1 MARKKKTEETDD
13 NVLQIQPVLP
23 LRDIVVFPHMIV
35 PLFVGR
41 DSSVGALEEAMSDKK
56 KTILLLTQKNSTEDN
71 PRPED
76 LYNVGTLGHI
86 LQMLRLPDGTVKVL
100 VEGLMRMKV
109 TQVKEDGNIL
119 VAHASEMKDHYLN
132 RFEVAEALSRTLAD
146 EFSAY
151 LQHNDK
157 IPFDVSSSVYKIED
171 PGTRVDTV
179 ASYFNLKISDK
190 QTILA
195 SSSVE
200 SRTHLMLEHIESEM
214 SMMKLEKRIRSRVKQ
229 QMEKTQRDYYLNEQ
243 LKAIHKELGSTEDG
257 HDEFSLIEKRVAA
270 TKMSKEA
277 QEKVQAELR
286 KLRLMPSS
294 SAEATVVRNY
304 IDWMLDVPWNK
315 PKKIRVD
322 LKEAEDILNRDHYGL
337 DKVKERILDYLA
349 VQGRVKK
356 VNGQI
361 LCLVG
366 PPGVG
371 KTSLG
376 RSIAEATGRAFVR
389 ISLGGM
395 RDESEIRG
403 HRRTYIGSMPGRVI
417 QGMKKAKSS
426 NPLFVLDEIDKLGQ
440 DWRGDPAAALLEV
453 LDPEQN
459 KAFNDHYLEV
469 DYDLSDVM
477 FVTTANSLNLPRP
490 LLDRLEIIRIPGYTE
505 LEKMA
510 IARNHL
516 LPRQMELHKLTQ
528 SDVIVE
534 DSAVMSLIR
543 FYTREAGVRS
553 LEREIAN
560 LCRKVVR
567 KLSKDSQ
574 TICVT
579 QDNLKEYA
587 GIIRYLDDSL
597 ELDKIVGVSTGLSW
611 SEVGGHVMSVEAAV
625 LPGKGKT
632 LITGK
637 LGDVMQESAQ
647 AALSYVRMHAS
658 ELGISPDIFE
668 NRDVHIHVPEGSTP
682 KEGPSAGLAL
692 CTALVSAFSGVPVC
706 RNVAMTGEITL
717 RGRVLPI
724 GGLKEKMLAAHR
736 HHIRTV
742 IIPADNEKDL
752 EEIPHD
758 VRKSFTVILANTI
771 DDVLKTALSKNGKCG
786 HETNI

>member
-1 MARKKKTEETDD
+1 MSRKKKEEIDETL
-13 NVLQIQPVLP
+13 LQVHPVLP

-41 DSSVGALEEAMSDKK
+41 DSSVAALEDAMSAPN
-56 KTILLLTQKNSTEDN
+56 KTILLLTQKNSTDDN
-71 PRPED
+71 PSPDD
-76 LYNVGTLGHI
+76 LYDVGTLGHI
-86 LQMLRLPDGTVKVL
+86 LQLLRLPDGTVKVL
-100 VEGLMRMKV
+100 VEGLMRM
-109 TQVKEDGNIL
+109 QVLRIKEEGNIL
-119 VAHASEMKDHYLN
+119 VSHSMELKNQYDQ
-132 RFEVAEALSRTLAD
+132 RFEVSQALSRTLAD

-157 IPFDVSSSVYKIED
+157 IPFDVSSSIYKIED
-171 PGTRVDTV
+171 PGTRADTV
-179 ASYFNLKISDK
+179 ASYFNLKVSEK
-190 QTILA
+190 QAILNSA
-195 SSSVE
+195 SVE
-200 SRTHLMLEHIESEM
+200 ERINTMLAHIEGEM

-243 LKAIHKELGSTEDG
+243 LKAIHKELGSSEDG
-257 HDEFSLIEKRVAA
+257 HDEFSLIEKRVNAV
-270 TKMSKEA
+270 KLPKEA
-277 QEKVQAELR
+277 LEKVQAELR

-315 PKKIRVD
+315 PKKVRVN
-322 LKEAEDILNRDHYGL
+322 LKEAEDILDRDHYGL

-349 VQGRVKK
+349 VQARVKK
-356 VNGQI
+356 VSGQI

-389 ISLGGM
+389 VSLGGM

-403 HRRTYIGSMPGRVI
+403 HRRTYIGSMPGRII

-440 DWRGDPAAALLEV
+440 DWRGDPASALLEV

-459 KAFNDHYLEV
+459 NAFNDHYLEV

-490 LLDRLEIIRIPGYTE
+490 LLDRLEIIRVPGYTD
-505 LEKMA
+505 LEKMS
-510 IARNHL
+510 IARQHL
-516 LPRQMELHKLTQ
+516 LPKEMKLHKLTSKDLEM
-528 SDVIVE
+528 SDAAI
-534 DSAVMSLIR
+534 MSLIHS
-543 FYTREAGVRS
+543 YTREAGVRN

-560 LCRKVVR
+560 VCRKVVR
-567 KLSKDSQ
+567 QLSGHNE
-574 TICVT
+574 TIRIT
-579 QDNLKEYA
+579 PENLKKYA
-587 GIIRYLDDSL
+587 GIPRFIDDHIESESL
-597 ELDKIVGVSTGLSW
+597 IGVSAGLAW
-611 SEVGGHVMSVEAAV
+611 SEVGGSVMLIEVAV
-625 LPGKGKT
+625 VPGKGKT

-647 AALSYVRMHAS
+647 AALSYVRMHAA
-658 ELGISPDIFE
+658 EFGIVNDVFD
-668 NRDVHIHVPEGSTP
+668 NRDVHIHVPEGATP
-682 KEGPSAGLAL
+682 KDGPSAGIAL
-692 CTALVSAFSGVPVC
+692 CTALVSAFTSTPVC
-706 RNVAMTGEITL
+706 RSVAMTGEITL

-736 HHIRTV
+736 HNIKTI
-742 IIPADNEKDL
+742 IIPVDNEKDL
-752 EEIPHD
+752 EEIPQD
-758 VRKSFTVILANTI
+758 VRDGFQIVLASTV
-771 DDVLKTALSKNGKCG
+771 DEVLKTALTKFPTAS
-786 HETNI
+786 TAV

>member
-1 MARKKKTEETDD
+1 MARKKKTDEAIETT
-13 NVLQIQPVLP
+13 LQIQPVLP

-41 DSSVGALEEAMSDKK
+41 DPSVGALEEAMNDKN

-71 PRPED
+71 PRPDD

-109 TQVKEDGNIL
+109 SKVTEKDSIL
-119 VAHASEMKDHYLN
+119 TAYASEMKDEYDSRL
-132 RFEVAEALSRTLAD
+132 EVSEALSRTLAD

-179 ASYFNLKISDK
+179 ASYFNLKIQDK
-190 QTILA
+190 QTIL
-195 SSSVE
+195 SSPAVE
-200 SRTHLMLEHIESEM
+200 ARIHLMLEHIESEM

-243 LKAIHKELGSTEDG
+243 LKAIHKELGSSEDG

-270 TKMSKEA
+270 VKLPKEA

-322 LKEAEDILNRDHYGL
+322 LKEAEDLLNRDHCGL

-356 VNGQI
+356 ISGQI

-389 ISLGGM
+389 VSLGGM

-403 HRRTYIGSMPGRVI
+403 HRRTYIGSMPGRII

-440 DWRGDPAAALLEV
+440 DWRGDPASALLEV

-505 LEKMA
+505 SEKVS
-510 IARNHL
+510 IARQHL
-516 LPRQMELHKLTQ
+516 LPKQMKLHKLTEN
-528 SDVIVE
+528 DLIVD
-534 DSAVMSLIR
+534 DSAIVALIR
-543 FYTREAGVRS
+543 FYTQEAGVRN
-553 LEREIAN
+553 LERELAN
-560 LCRKVVR
+560 VCRKVIR
-567 KLSKDSQ
+567 QIAREPGLIHIDQS
-574 TICVT
+574 
-579 QDNLKEYA
+579 NLKKYA
-587 GIIRYLDDSL
+587 GIIRYMDDAL
-597 ELDKIVGVSTGLSW
+597 ELDKLVGVSTGLSW

-625 LPGKGKT
+625 LPGKGKM

-647 AALSYVRMHAS
+647 AALSYVRMNAS
-658 ELGISPDIFE
+658 ELGIDPDVFE
-668 NRDVHIHVPEGSTP
+668 NRDVHIHVPEGATP
-682 KEGPSAGLAL
+682 KEGPSAGIAL

-736 HHIRTV
+736 HHIRNI
-742 IIPADNEKDL
+742 IIPVDNEKDL
-752 EEIPHD
+752 EEIPKD
-758 VRKSFTVILANTI
+758 VRDSFRVVLATTV
-771 DDVLKTALSKNGKCG
+771 DDVLKVALAG
-786 HETNI
+786 HDSAV